1 MSERIFNL
9 PNVITLLRIAAV
21 PVVGWLILQQRWEAA
36 CWLFLAAAVS
46 DGIDGLLARWLN
58 QMTQLGA
65 ALDTVADKA
74 LGLVTLVMLTQV
86 GAIPLWVTLAILL
99 RDSII
104 VLGALSYRG
113 LAGHLEIHPTWLG
126 KTHMFAEFTLL
137 ALVLGGWPGCW
148 RWTTGCSRCSWRC
161 SSSPWRP
168 ACSTCGSGA
177 QGAPRARRHA
187 PQVALIRFTG
197 TAGGA
202 GADSLPDLMPVH
214 RGVSGANQC
223 VFVGA
228 VVGVQ
233 RLADAGSDFTSS
245 P

>member
-9 PNVITLLRIAAV
+9 PNVITLLRAAAV
-21 PVVGWLILQQRWEAA
+21 PVLAWLILQQRWEAA

-58 QMTQLGA
+58 QLTQLGA
-65 ALDTVADKA
+65 TLDSIADKA
-74 LGLVTLVMLTQV
+74 LGVVTLVMLTQA

-137 ALVLGGWPGCW
+137 ALVLGGLAELLVLDDWLLPLFGIVFVV
-148 RWTTGCSRCSWRC
+148 
-161 SSSPWRP
+161 
-168 ACSTCGSGA
+168 AVVSGVQYVWIWSA
-177 QGAPRARRHA
+177 KARRERA
-187 PQVALIRFTG
+187 A
-197 TAGGA
+197 A
-202 GADSLPDLMPVH
+202 
-214 RGVSGANQC
+214 
-223 VFVGA
+223 
-228 VVGVQ
+228 
-233 RLADAGSDFTSS
+233 RLK
-245 P
+245 PR